1 MTETPL
7 PDLVTTIILTHNE
20 ELHLARALESA
31 RRYSSQI
38 VVVDSYST
46 DATPRIAQEG
56 GARFLQNP
64 WVNYAKQFNW
74 ALENGGITTPWVIR
88 LDADEIIGEDL
99 AENIRRDLPAM
110 PEDVSGVTFD
120 RRHIFLGRW
129 VRHGGRF
136 PLRLLRL
143 WRPERGKV
151 EDRWMD
157 EHIVLSGGRTV
168 HMDGRFEDACLK
180 DLTFFTEKHN
190 HYATREAID
199 TLIPRH
205 NLPIGREEVP
215 EEAMNRQA
223 LIKRIIKDRIY
234 NRLPFGVGP
243 LGYFLYRYIVQLGFL
258 DGRSGLIYHVL
269 QGFWYRFLVNAK
281 LVELEMML
289 SDCKTPQ
296 DKVEALRK
304 ATGLKL

>member
-1 MTETPL
+1 MNTLPP
-7 PDLVTTIILTHNE
+7 PDLVTTILITYNE
-20 ELHLARALESA
+20 ELHLARALDSA

-46 DATPRIAQEG
+46 DATEQIARAG

-64 WVNYAKQFNW
+64 WVNHAKQFNW
-74 ALENGGITTPWVIR
+74 ALEHGGITTPWVLR

-99 AENIRRDLPAM
+99 AETILRDLPTM
-110 PEDVSGVTFD
+110 PADVSGVTFD

-129 VRHGGRF
+129 VRHGGRY

-143 WRPERGKV
+143 WRTGMGQV

-157 EHIVLSGGRTV
+157 EHVVLSGGRTT
-168 HMDGRFEDACLK
+168 HMAGRFEDANLK
-180 DLTFFTEKHN
+180 DITFFTAKHN
-190 HYATREAID
+190 DYATREAVEV
-199 TLIPRH
+199 LIQNH
-205 NLPIGREEVP
+205 NLPVGRDAPPDHV
-215 EEAMNRQA
+215 MTRQA
-223 LIKRIIKDRIY
+223 AIKRLIKKRIY
-234 NRLPFGVGP
+234 NKLPFGAGP

-258 DGRSGLIYHVL
+258 DGRTGLIYHVL

-281 LVELEMML
+281 LVELDMML
-289 SDCKTPQ
+289 SQCPTAD
-296 DKVEALRK
+296 DKIAALRA